1 MTDIHEKDEPH
12 HEEHG
17 SLAERLRFLRT
28 HSGLTISALA
38 ERTSYS
44 RSSWERY
51 LNGKSLPPR
60 TAITEF
66 AAVVGVAPHPLLRL
80 RAQEGYRGPAAHR
93 RPGDTPPRGSP
104 APGGEPAGDRPV
116 PVDAA
121 AGPSRIPEESQ
132 AATPEK
138 TAAADRG
145 HRTRTNLFS
154 ALLAFVAL
162 VTGIL
167 IGGWF
172 FGGNG
177 TEIRERQEA
186 GGEPGCT
193 EYECRDKDSQRL
205 GCHIGAWTAAATWSG
220 RTYIELRYSPRCRAA
235 WARITDAEVGDTA
248 RVEGPKG
255 VHNQRSVTYENDTYS
270 PMVEAPYPAAA
281 RACGVVGGKEVCTPQ
296 GGSSPLP
303 PALTDEREPA
313 RRAAPTESGTGT
325 GAGTDSGTG
334 VETGT
339 EAGTETEAG

>member
-1 MTDIHEKDEPH
+1 MTDTHEKGEQY

-66 AAVVGVAPHPLLRL
+66 AAVVGVPPQPLLRL
-80 RAQEGYRGPAAHR
+80 RTEEGHRGAAPPRRLPHRGPATHGS
-93 RPGDTPPRGSP
+93 PGETPPRGSP
-104 APGGEPAGDRPV
+104 VPGEEPTGKRPAPAEPGTDTSRNSGETGIPAPENTSAPV
-116 PVDAA
+116 
-121 AGPSRIPEESQ
+121 Q
-132 AATPEK
+132 
-138 TAAADRG
+138 G
-145 HRTRTNLFS
+145 HQTRTTLVS
-154 ALLAFVAL
+154 ASLIFVAL

-172 FGGNG
+172 FSGNDADG
-177 TEIRERQEA
+177 QVRQGAER
-186 GGEPGCT
+186 EPGCT

-220 RTYIELRYSPRCRAA
+220 RTYVELRYSPRCRAA

-313 RRAAPTESGTGT
+313 RKAAPPESGTET
-325 GAGTDSGTG
+325 GAGG
-334 VETGT
+334 
-339 EAGTETEAG
+339 

>member
-80 RAQEGYRGPAAHR
+80 RTREGHRGPAAHG
-93 RPGDTPPRGSP
+93 RPGETPPRGSP
-104 APGGEPAGDRPV
+104 APGGEPAGERPV
-116 PVDAA
+116 PVDAG
-121 AGPSRIPEESQ
+121 AGSSRNSEKPHPTARDE
-132 AATPEK
+132 ATAP
-138 TAAADRG
+138 DRG

-154 ALLAFVAL
+154 AVLALVAL
-162 VTGIL
+162 VTGIM
-167 IGGWF
+167 IGAWF

-177 TEIRERQEA
+177 TESRDRQVL
-186 GGEPGCT
+186 GSGPGCT

-270 PMVEAPYPAAA
+270 PMVEAAFPAAA

-313 RRAAPTESGTGT
+313 RKAAPTESGTETGT
-325 GAGTDSGTG
+325 G
-334 VETGT
+334 TGT
-339 EAGTETEAG
+339 EAEAEAEKEAEAETS